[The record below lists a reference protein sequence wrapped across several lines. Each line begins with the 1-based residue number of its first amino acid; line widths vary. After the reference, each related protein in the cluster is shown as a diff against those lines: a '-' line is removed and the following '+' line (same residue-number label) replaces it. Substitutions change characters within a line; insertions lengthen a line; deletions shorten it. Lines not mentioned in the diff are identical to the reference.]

1 MENNESKIDCVKNCA
16 CYYFDDINKLEDF
29 NLDNFL
35 IDKKSHEDIL
45 IYDILQKN
53 LIKILKY

>member
-1 MENNESKIDCVKNCA
+1 MENTESKIDCVKNCA

-45 IYDILQKN
+45 IYVIL
-53 LIKILKY
+53 